1 MCFAMNSSISQVANR
16 TVHGP
21 QTLRM
26 SLVNVSTANHSRS
39 FIDQLSSTSTYDT
52 KSKSLSDC
60 RLGKNFQGL
69 CLWSSLEKQ
78 FEVEIG
84 KQSNAIYWE
93 LLVGCADSEV
103 PKSKF
108 STNIGYRLSRA
119 KNYLKIVQS
128 NLSRYLNNFRNS
140 HLFEYHSHLPFQY
153 FQDPNVQ
160 NDFSLSCLLLRLKF
174 KMILT
179 SKVHC
184 KVVVACKS

>member
-1 MCFAMNSSISQVANR
+1 MCFAMSSNISQVANR
-16 TVHGP
+16 TVHAP

-39 FIDQLSSTSTYDT
+39 FVDQPSSTSTYDT

-78 FEVEIG
+78 FEVELE
-84 KQSNAIYWE
+84 KQSNTVCWG

-103 PKSKF
+103 QKSKF
-108 STNIGYRLSRA
+108 SSNIDYRLSRP
-119 KNYLKIVQS
+119 KIYLKIVQS
-128 NLSRYLNNFRNS
+128 NLSKYLNNFQNS
-140 HLFEYHSHLPFQY
+140 HPLESHSHLPFRC

-160 NDFSLSCLLLRLKF
+160 NDFSLSCLLL
-174 KMILT
+174 
-179 SKVHC
+179 S
-184 KVVVACKS
+184 